1 VSTGIKKI
9 HGYLARFDDA
19 VDTYKAAHK
28 VREKGYQRWDVYSPF
43 PVHGMDGAM
52 GLGRSRLPYL
62 VFIGGALGCIS
73 GFFLQVAT
81 QIWIYPTIVQGKP
94 SNIFTLPAFFPVLFE
109 LTILFSALTVMV
121 GFFIFS
127 QLPRLNHPLFESKQF
142 HRASDDGFFIS
153 IEARDARFNREQT
166 LRFLEEIGGKDI
178 ELVEEPQ

>member
-1 VSTGIKKI
+1 MSIR
-9 HGYLARFDDA
+9 RFPFMA
-19 VDTYKAAHK
+19 WM
-28 VREKGYQRWDVYSPF
+28 ERW
-43 PVHGMDGAM
+43 
-52 GLGRSRLPYL
+52 GLGGRGFLIWYSS
-62 VFIGGALGCIS
+62 GGALGCIS